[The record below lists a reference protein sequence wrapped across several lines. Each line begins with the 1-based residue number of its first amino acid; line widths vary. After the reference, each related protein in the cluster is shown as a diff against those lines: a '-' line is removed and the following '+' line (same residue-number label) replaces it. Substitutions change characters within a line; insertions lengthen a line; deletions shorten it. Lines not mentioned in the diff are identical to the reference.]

1 MKKKRKNPIYGRF
14 RNSYSRAGIG
24 LAVILILF
32 IVVGFFWTPYP
43 PSKMSLELKFAAPD
57 FAHPFGCD
65 NMGRDI
71 LSRIMTGSG
80 FTLSVGFLTVL
91 IRLSVGT
98 IIGALTGYY
107 GGSID
112 NIIMRVNDAVM
123 SFPAILPALIII
135 SMFGIGQDRLIIALG
150 IIFIPSYVRM
160 IRGEVLKLKNK
171 EFVELAKMV
180 KASDFRIIFVHIL
193 PNAIPVIISTVAIGF
208 NNAILAE
215 SALSFLG
222 IGVRPNEASLGKM
235 LSESQ
240 GYIASAPW
248 YSMFTGGFIV
258 LLILSFG
265 LISEGVSHGKRNV
278 KNKKFNDRVS

>member
-1 MKKKRKNPIYGRF
+1 MKKRMKNPIYSRL
-14 RNSYSRAGIG
+14 RNSYSVVGIG

-32 IVVGFFWTPYP
+32 VVLGFFWTPYP
-43 PSKMSLELKFAAPD
+43 PSKMSMELKFAAPSL
-57 FAHPFGCD
+57 AHPFGCD

-71 LSRIMTGSG
+71 LSRVMSGSG
-80 FTLSVGFLTVL
+80 FTLSVGFFTVL
-91 IRLSVGT
+91 IGLFAGT
-98 IIGALTGYY
+98 FIGALTGYY

-112 NIIMRVNDAVM
+112 NIMMRVNDAVM
-123 SFPAILPALIII
+123 SFPTILLALVII

-150 IIFIPSYVRM
+150 IIFIPSYIRM

-171 EFVELAKMV
+171 EFVELAKLV

-222 IGVRPNEASLGKM
+222 IGVRPDETSLGKM

-265 LISEGVSHGKRNV
+265 LISEGVSHGKRNA